1 MKKFLL
7 IGAIALS
14 CFAADSDLDGV
25 PDNLDM
31 CPATPFLDI
40 VNKNGC
46 SKSQL
51 ESKKASIKYNISA
64 GFEYDGAKNS
74 KDSQTI
80 FTSLSAKKDSY
91 KLSVYYSMY
100 NDGYTNKYESND
112 LILSLYYYN
121 YSLKNS
127 MIKFGVKSYL
137 PTTYNNKTDY
147 AFLIQGSY
155 YFQKFS
161 VDLSE
166 KHKIYGESTSN
177 DKDTI
182 TLDIGINYKK
192 LYISPYVYTENS
204 TTSSSTWYKY
214 GGIDIYSSINKKV
227 GISFDASTD
236 LEESQN
242 YSLVTSLDYSF

>member
-1 MKKFLL
+1 MKKFFL

-51 ESKKASIKYNISA
+51 ESKKPSIKYNISA

-80 FTSLSAKKDSY
+80 FTSFSAKKNNY

-100 NDGYTNKYESND
+100 NDGYTNKYESSD

-127 MIKFGVKSYL
+127 TIKVGIKSYL
-137 PTTYNNKTDY
+137 PTTYNDKIDY

-155 YFQKFS
+155 YFKDYS
-161 VDLSE
+161 VALSE

-182 TLDIGINYKK
+182 TLEMGFSYKD

-204 TTSSSTWYKY
+204 TYDSSTWYKY
-214 GGIDIYSSINKKV
+214 GGVSLYYSLTKKV